1 MVIVMNEMVG
11 IAPDELS
18 EYRAAVASLEG
29 MTDAEKDEAIRIV
42 ESIMAAHA
50 RAAWGLDPT
59 DLAIESKAQPSSQEG
74 HENGKMQALG
84 SAMLVDL
91 SHEGAITKHNK
102 PEIAP

>member
-1 MVIVMNEMVG
+1 MNEIVG

-18 EYRAAVASLEG
+18 EYRAAVAGLEG

-59 DLAIESKAQPSSQEG
+59 DLAIENKAVASSQKG
-74 HENGKMQALG
+74 PENGTMQAHG
-84 SAMLVDL
+84 QAMLVDL
-91 SHEGAITKHNK
+91 SPEGAITKQNK